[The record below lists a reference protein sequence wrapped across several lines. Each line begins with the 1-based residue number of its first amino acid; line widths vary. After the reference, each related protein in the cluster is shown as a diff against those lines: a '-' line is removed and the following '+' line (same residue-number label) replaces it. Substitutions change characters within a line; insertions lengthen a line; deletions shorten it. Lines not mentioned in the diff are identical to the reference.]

1 MPAIKGETLMAVLAG
16 MVILYMIYTYSKTKS
31 ISGFEP
37 NNPMSSGGEPVGVF
51 ASTQGAIN
59 SSAPLTPDSLLP
71 KDQNAGW
78 QNNPGGGSLTGINL
92 LKTSDIIG
100 LSGKGQVLKNANLQ
114 LRSDPNIPQMSGN
127 LGPWNMSTILPDP
140 LRAPFEIGS
149 DCKM

>member
-1 MPAIKGETLMAVLAG
+1 MSAIKGETLMAVLAG
-16 MVILYMIYTYSKTKS
+16 MVILYMIYTYSKTKT

-37 NNPMSSGGEPVGVF
+37 NSAMSSGGEPVGIF
-51 ASTQGAIN
+51 ASTQGAVN

-78 QNNPGGGSLTGINL
+78 QSNPGGGSLTGINL

-127 LGPWNMSTILPDP
+127 VGPWNLSTILPDTM
-140 LRAPFEIGS
+140 RAPFEIGS